1 MSQLR
6 LCCVVFLAVLVAV
19 NGTAWEKENYP
30 NPQLQPELCSPIV
43 KKPSWLCNPDHVLN
57 EQSGREALMC
67 FPTVLLRHRHMCG
80 MSPEYLALL
89 PGYIECRPV
98 GCLSSAGFVK
108 WPKVLASSVCAALP
122 SADEP
127 NVSVTGTRICPP
139 AEGDPLL
146 LREKLKLVHA
156 EAKCFCDDC
165 TDRGGYT
172 ISVAAMQQ
180 MEPMYWTLL
189 PTEQVPVN
197 ISSRRFT
204 RYLRDTWFPDESCT
218 DHVIILVSKL
228 DDLVLISP
236 GEFAKAIL
244 PDEKLKSIMKKAEH
258 FFNVTG
264 HYQPRL
270 GLEIMI
276 TEIAETFDSL
286 ERAQSFILSGY
297 MIAIIVGVVALYCT
311 VGFICCRTY
320 ASMKKAD
327 RKYTGHETPFFFM
340 QAQTSDLDDRDYDPK
355 YDGVKGEEYEMR
367 PYNDQAA
374 PMPYWYG
381 APRGATASLPP
392 TPRPGR
398 SVSGRASTLGT
409 ASVPASPMTGV
420 RGNPL
425 YKPRSYTIQPSPSLG
440 RESTVYPVRPLGSA
454 VSGAN
459 SESSIPPSSG
469 STRNGINDNNN
480 PYVLCFES
488 TI

>member
-6 LCCVVFLAVLVAV
+6 LCCVFLLAVLVAV

-57 EQSGREALMC
+57 EQSA
-67 FPTVLLRHRHMCG
+67 
-80 MSPEYLALL
+80 
-89 PGYIECRPV
+89 
-98 GCLSSAGFVK
+98 
-108 WPKVLASSVCAALP
+108 
-122 SADEP
+122 
-127 NVSVTGTRICPP
+127 
-139 AEGDPLL
+139 LL

-327 RKYTGHETPFFFM
+327 RKYTGHETPFFFVYLDKKKLKQEEEEKLRKQKRKEKRRAKRMEERRKLEEM

>member
-6 LCCVVFLAVLVAV
+6 QGCVFLLAVLVAV
-19 NGTAWEKENYP
+19 NGNAWEKENYP
-30 NPQLQPELCSPIV
+30 NPQLQPELCSPSV
-43 KKPSWLCNPDHVLN
+43 GKPSWLCNPDHVLN
-57 EQSGREALMC
+57 EHSALM
-67 FPTVLLRHRHMCG
+67 
-80 MSPEYLALL
+80 
-89 PGYIECRPV
+89 
-98 GCLSSAGFVK
+98 
-108 WPKVLASSVCAALP
+108 
-122 SADEP
+122 
-127 NVSVTGTRICPP
+127 
-139 AEGDPLL
+139 
-146 LREKLKLVHA
+146 LREKLKLVHE

-172 ISVAAMQQ
+172 IAVATMQQ

-197 ISSRRFT
+197 ISSRRYARF
-204 RYLRDTWFPDESCT
+204 LRDAWFPDQSCT

-236 GEFAKAIL
+236 GEFAKPIL

-270 GLEIMI
+270 GLEQMI
-276 TEIAETFDSL
+276 TEIAEIFDGL
-286 ERAQSFILSGY
+286 ERAQSFLLSGY
-297 MIAIIVGVVALYCT
+297 MIAIILGVVALYCT

-327 RKYTGHETPFFFM
+327 RKYSASETPFFFVYLDKKKLKQEEEERLRKQKRKEKRRKKRMEERKKLEEM
-340 QAQTSDLDDRDYDPK
+340 QAQAQSDFEEHDYDPK

-392 TPRPGR
+392 TPRQGR
-398 SVSGRASTLGT
+398 SFNGRANTLGT
-409 ASVPASPMTGV
+409 ASVPSSPMPGV

-459 SESSIPPSSG
+459 SEVSIPPSSG
-469 STRNGINDNNN
+469 STHTGINDNNN

>member
-6 LCCVVFLAVLVAV
+6 LGCVVLLAVLAAV
-19 NGTAWEKENYP
+19 HGNAWEKENYP
-30 NPQLQPELCSPIV
+30 NPQLQPELCSPNV
-43 KKPSWLCNPDHVLN
+43 RKPSWLCNPDHVMN
-57 EQSGREALMC
+57 EQS
-67 FPTVLLRHRHMCG
+67 
-80 MSPEYLALL
+80 ALL
-89 PGYIECRPV
+89 V
-98 GCLSSAGFVK
+98 
-108 WPKVLASSVCAALP
+108 
-122 SADEP
+122 
-127 NVSVTGTRICPP
+127 
-139 AEGDPLL
+139 
-146 LREKLKLVHA
+146 REKLKLVH
-156 EAKCFCDDC
+156 EKAKCYCDDC

-172 ISVAAMQQ
+172 ISVATMQQ

-197 ISSRRFT
+197 ISSRRYA
-204 RYLRDTWFPDESCT
+204 RYLRDTWFADESCT

-236 GEFAKAIL
+236 GEFAKAIF
-244 PDEKLKSIMKKAEH
+244 PDEKLRSILHKAEH
-258 FFNVTG
+258 FFNVTD

-270 GLEIMI
+270 GLEQMI
-276 TEIAETFDSL
+276 DEIAEIFDAL

-297 MIAIIVGVVALYCT
+297 MIAIILGVVALYCT

-327 RKYTGHETPFFFM
+327 RQYSAQETPFFFVYLDKKKLKAEEDERLRKQKRKEKRRKKRMEERKKLEEM
-340 QAQTSDLDDRDYDPK
+340 QAQTSDVDDLGYDPK

-381 APRGATASLPP
+381 APRGATASLPS
-392 TPRPGR
+392 TPLPGR
-398 SVSGRASTLGT
+398 SFNGRASTLGT
-409 ASVPASPMTGV
+409 ASVPGSPMPV

-454 VSGAN
+454 ASGAA
-459 SESSIPPSSG
+459 SEVSIPPSSG
-469 STRNGINDNNN
+469 STHNGINDNNN